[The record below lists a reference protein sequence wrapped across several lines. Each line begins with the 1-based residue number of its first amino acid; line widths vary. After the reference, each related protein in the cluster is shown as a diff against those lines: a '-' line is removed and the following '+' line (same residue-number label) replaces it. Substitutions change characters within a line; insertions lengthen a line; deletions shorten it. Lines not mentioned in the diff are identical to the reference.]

1 MYSLLLETQI
11 KDSKEKHRLFNAI
24 ENIPC
29 MNRSSGVVNTVGRAF
44 TGNMYVFVVYSLL
57 QKQLHW
63 QKVHHIVGEAV
74 EIETKFVCEAL
85 PFALISTDA
94 TLMSEYIKFVSDCLL
109 VALSYQKKNNVETPF
124 DWMEFISLKRV

>member
-1 MYSLLLETQI
+1 MY
-11 KDSKEKHRLFNAI
+11 
-24 ENIPC
+24 
-29 MNRSSGVVNTVGRAF
+29 RSSGVVNTMGRAF

-85 PFALISTDA
+85 PCALIIDA
-94 TLMSEYIKFVSDCLL
+94 YL
-109 VALSYQKKNNVETPF
+109 
-124 DWMEFISLKRV
+124 